1 MTADAGRGGGHAQTN
16 ICQTTTR
23 SGGRLHTQVGPQSP
37 WSCPFDPARPY
48 HCRQLARSTHPA
60 IADSLICHPQTVRK
74 DIKRF
79 NKQGIEGLA
88 DRPGAGRKPRLT
100 EEERSKIIALVC
112 TPPPGKLVRSGET
125 LAAQDQ
131 EGEAHWTLAALT
143 AAPQGQGV
151 TVGRSQVRRILLAE
165 GVRWRGVRTWTQSTD
180 PDFGPKGRQ
189 SSPSTPNRP
198 MGRRSSAL
206 TSWAR

>member
-1 MTADAGRGGGHAQTN
+1 MP
-16 ICQTTTR
+16 
-23 SGGRLHTQVGPQSP
+23 RLI
-37 WSCPFDPARPY
+37 FARPPQDQVEDY
-48 HCRQLARSTHPA
+48 IRKLARSRYGPAHLILRARIIAASWQGQRAPA
-60 IADSLICHPQTVRK
+60 IADSLICHPQALRK

-88 DRPGAGRKPRLT
+88 DRLGAGRKPRLT

-131 EGEAHWTLAALT
+131 EGEAHWTLDALT
-143 AAPQGQGV
+143 AAARGRGV

-206 TSWAR
+206 TSWAQ